1 MSITRL
7 TAGTDVTRQAVAK
20 HLQILAGAGLVRGR
34 RQGRQSLWE
43 LEPRQLEAARRYL
56 DLISK
61 NWDDVLARLKEAV
74 EDQGPRAKR
83 DSLPRSERG
92 FKGARR

>member
-7 TAGTDVTRQAVAK
+7 TAGTDVTRQAVTK

-74 EDQGPRAKR
+74 ED
-83 DSLPRSERG
+83 
-92 FKGARR
+92 